1 MSYIALVDCN
11 NFYVSCERVFQP
23 YLKNKPVIVL
33 SNNDGCVVSRSSE
46 VKKLAIPM
54 GIAVFKIR
62 HLISQHHIQVFSSN
76 YCLYGD
82 LSRRVMNTLKYYS
95 SEVEIYSIDEAF
107 LRLSRWENLHQYGSQ
122 IRTNLKKW
130 TGIPT
135 SIGIAPTK
143 VLAKVA
149 TKIAKKSASGV
160 FFLKTAT
167 QADEFLKDMVV
178 EDIWGIGKQLK
189 KWFHQRGIITA
200 LDFKQAPVSLIEQKM
215 GIVGKRLR
223 YELEGIS
230 CLPLELIANDKKQTC
245 VSRSFAQPIT
255 SLSELQTAIALFV
268 TKAATKL
275 YHQRQLATVMIVFAR
290 SSLFIDEPH
299 SSSQVIK
306 LLSGTNYTPVLLK
319 LAKEAV
325 KKMFQV
331 DCLYKKAGVI
341 MTGLHSDNEYQINL
355 FEQNTDREK
364 EVQLMDLVEQLNK
377 KWGAGTINF
386 GLIKSQ
392 SSWRINSQRRSPRFT
407 TQWADIPIV
416 KAGTIFM

>member
-11 NFYVSCERVFQP
+11 NFYVSCERMFQP
-23 YLKNKPVIVL
+23 DLQNKPIIVL

-46 VKKLAIPM
+46 VKKLGIPM

-62 HLISQHHIQVFSSN
+62 DLIIQHKIQVFSSN

-82 LSRRVMNTLKYYS
+82 LSRRVMNTLKSFS

-107 LRLSRWENLHQYGSQ
+107 LRLSRWHNMLEYGSH

-160 FFLKTAT
+160 FFLPTAT
-167 QADEFLKDMVV
+167 QGEQFLQDMVV
-178 EDIWGIGKQLK
+178 EDIWGIGKRLK
-189 KWFHQRGIITA
+189 KWLNQRGIITA
-200 LDFKQAPVSLIEQKM
+200 LDFKQAPISLIEKKM

-230 CLPLELIANDKKQTC
+230 CLPLELIAHDKKQTC

-275 YHQRQLATVMIVFAR
+275 HRQRQLATVMIVFAR
-290 SSLFIDEPH
+290 SSLFIEQPH
-299 SSSQVIK
+299 ISSQVIN
-306 LLSGTNYTPVLLK
+306 LLSGTNYIPVLSK
-319 LAKEAV
+319 LAKEASQ
-325 KKMFQV
+325 KMFQT
-331 DCLYKKAGVI
+331 DCPYKKAGVI
-341 MTGLHSDNEYQINL
+341 MTGLHRDSEYQANL
-355 FEQNTDREK
+355 FEQNTDRDK
-364 EVQLMDLVEQLNK
+364 EVQLMDLVEQVNK
-377 KWGAGTINF
+377 KWGRGTINF
-386 GLIKSQ
+386 GLLKSQ
-392 SSWRINSQRRSPRFT
+392 SSGRMKSEKRSPRFT
-407 TQWADIPIV
+407 THWADLPIV
-416 KAGTIFM
+416 KAGTIF